1 MSFYTHFNI
10 STFPFYLV
18 MVVSNVNPI
27 TEVIRFVFE
36 VRNNHNG
43 LWFVKSRLGCVVW
56 KCLVILKLH
65 PQQILPIASPA
76 R

>member
-27 TEVIRFVFE
+27 TEVVRFVFE
-36 VRNNHNG
+36 VRNNHKG
-43 LWFVKSRLGCVVW
+43 L
-56 KCLVILKLH
+56 
-65 PQQILPIASPA
+65 
-76 R
+76 